1 MAESNSNVIDFRDRS
16 LQEKIQLVLEIITKL
31 TNFNP
36 EYPTYDLS
44 TATLPL
50 HVSNMLFLS
59 FIHSLNWDVV
69 SSQLTGL
76 KTPNEVLEIIVNP
89 YGE

>member
-1 MAESNSNVIDFRDRS
+1 MLDFLPILQEKIQLFYEKSVVFFLEMAESNSNVIDFRDRN

-36 EYPTYDLS
+36 EYLTYDLS

-59 FIHSLNWDVV
+59 FIHSLN
-69 SSQLTGL
+69 
-76 KTPNEVLEIIVNP
+76 
-89 YGE
+89 